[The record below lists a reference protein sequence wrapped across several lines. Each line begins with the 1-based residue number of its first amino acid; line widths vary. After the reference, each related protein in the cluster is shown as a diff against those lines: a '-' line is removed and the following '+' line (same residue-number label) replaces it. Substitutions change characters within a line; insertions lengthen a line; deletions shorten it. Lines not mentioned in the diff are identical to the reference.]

1 VNFVHVKRAD
11 GLPEQ
16 RVAVK
21 QKVGLFPEWELKLFG
36 LRIVNARAVFN
47 LGQPGRPAERQNSL
61 VPPKIKC

>member
-21 QKVGLFPEWELKLFG
+21 QKFGLFPEWELEFYS
-36 LRIVNARAVFN
+36 LRLVNASAVYH
-47 LGQPGRPAERQNSL
+47 LGQPGRPAEGRNSL
-61 VPPKIKC
+61 VPAKIKC